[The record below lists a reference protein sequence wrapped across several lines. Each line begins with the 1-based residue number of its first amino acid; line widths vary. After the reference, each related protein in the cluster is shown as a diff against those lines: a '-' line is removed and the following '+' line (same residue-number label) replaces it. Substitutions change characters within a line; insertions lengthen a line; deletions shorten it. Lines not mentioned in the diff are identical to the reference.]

1 VCALG
6 SLFAIV
12 LVKQLFGG
20 IGKNFANPALAARAF
35 LFLTFSSAFVTSQAI
50 GLGFEAS
57 TGATWLSG
65 KVETT
70 GDVLLRLFIGNTG
83 SGAVG
88 ETCVIAILIGYIYL
102 SVRKVIDFRIPLMIV
117 GWSALFALLF
127 DGLIVKGLGGLDLI
141 YNTLAQ
147 FGYAVKYKVLDSSE
161 YGNVPQHRNRIFI
174 VAFLDYDQ
182 CARFSFPEPI
192 ERTVQLN
199 DILDRTVKHHDIYY
213 YNASSF
219 YYDEMLKTVMDK
231 RALYKINDHGVSP
244 RKHFICPT
252 LTANMGTY
260 PDRVPIIK
268 DDYGIRKITPLECL
282 ALQGFPKDFIFKGIS
297 LNSAYKQC
305 GNSVVVPVIK
315 RIAEKIK
322 ESYKN

>member
-1 VCALG
+1 MKVC
-6 SLFAIV
+6 SLFSGIGGIDLGFKQAGFDIVWANEFDHDAATTYRVNFGDKHLVEKDIRQVNPRDIPDFDV
-12 LVKQLFGG
+12 LVAGFPCQ
-20 IGKNFANPALAARAF
+20 P
-35 LFLTFSSAFVTSQAI
+35 FS
-50 GLGFEAS
+50 
-57 TGATWLSG
+57 
-65 KVETT
+65 
-70 GDVLLRLFIGNTG
+70 
-83 SGAVG
+83 
-88 ETCVIAILIGYIYL
+88 
-102 SVRKVIDFRIPLMIV
+102 IV
-117 GWSALFALLF
+117 GMQKGFKDPRGNLFFEIGRIIDIKRPPIVFLENVENLIEHD
-127 DGLIVKGLGGLDLI
+127 DGKTFLVI

-147 FGYAVKYKVLDSSE
+147 FGYAVKYKVLDSLE

-199 DILDRTVKHHDIYY
+199 DILDRCVKHDDIYY

-219 YYDEMLKTVMDK
+219 YYDEVIKTVTDK
-231 RALYKINDHGVSP
+231 RALYKITDHGVSP
-244 RKHFICPT
+244 RKNFICPT

-282 ALQGFPKDFIFKGIS
+282 ALQGFPKDFVFKGIS

-305 GNSVVVPVIK
+305 GNSVVVPVIR
-315 RIAEKIK
+315 RIAENIK
-322 ESYKN
+322 ESKL